1 MKTKSLRHLFVGLL
15 AVSLLLTACSGGE
28 PSEPPPL
35 PTLDVASLAP
45 TAVATLPPSEAATAT
60 ATATLPPPPTVAAP
74 ATATPVP
81 TATANPAISL
91 LTAEDFGDKYNPLT
105 GEEVEDTAVL
115 QRRPIAFKVPNAPPR
130 SVRPQS
136 GLNQADII
144 YEHITE
150 ALVTRF
156 TVIVYGQDP
165 ETVGPLRSAR
175 LIDAE
180 LPAMYDAAL
189 ASSGAGIGVSRKLFG
204 SDFARRILR
213 TTAEGYYRTG
223 DTTKA
228 LEHTLY
234 ARPDGLR
241 EALAEIDE
249 NNPPNFTGQ
258 RMTFTSVPPAG
269 GTPAS
274 TIEIN
279 YREETV
285 TWEYN
290 PETNFYYRLADGE
303 PHLDGNTD
311 EQVRTRN
318 VVVVFANHQN
328 DVSICEQVNAAG
340 ECLLLSVE
348 IQLWGQGRA
357 IIFRDGQQFDG
368 TWKREGRYDM
378 LTFYDQNGNPLPLQ
392 IGNSWMQ
399 VMSIYY
405 NNPVEVT
412 E

>member
-1 MKTKSLRHLFVGLL
+1 M
-15 AVSLLLTACSGGE
+15 
-28 PSEPPPL
+28 
-35 PTLDVASLAP
+35 AP
-45 TAVATLPPSEAATAT
+45 TAVATIPASEAST
-60 ATATLPPPPTVAAP
+60 ATATLPPPPTAAAP

-189 ASSGAGIGVSRKLFG
+189 AFSGAGIGVSRKLFS
-204 SDFARRILR
+204 SDFSRRILR

-223 DTTKA
+223 DTTKS

-249 NNPPNFTGQ
+249 NTPPNFTGQ
-258 RMTFTSVPPAG
+258 RMTFTSIPPAG

-274 TIEIN
+274 TFDIN

-285 TWEYN
+285 TWEYD

-303 PHLDGNTD
+303 PHLDGNTN

-357 IIFRDGQQFDG
+357 LVFRDGQQFEG
-368 TWKREGRYDM
+368 IWKREGRYDM
-378 LTFYDQNGNPLPLQ
+378 LTFYDQNDNPLPLQ

-405 NNPVEVT
+405 NNPVEVS